1 MKREHWVV
9 EVQGFVVATQL
20 TKTSKTNI
28 HTCTAPIQT
37 KTYNV
42 TAVEGQSYAK
52 LNVCFITMMV
62 IDFIRCNV
70 AFQKRDIFWLRGS
83 RYGTPKLA
91 GQMTPI
97 LK

>member
-1 MKREHWVV
+1 VKREHWVV

-28 HTCTAPIQT
+28 HTCTAPIKT

-52 LNVCFITMMV
+52 LNVCFMAY
-62 IDFIRCNV
+62 N
-70 AFQKRDIFWLRGS
+70 
-83 RYGTPKLA
+83 
-91 GQMTPI
+91 
-97 LK
+97 

>member
-1 MKREHWVV
+1 MQNKQVFLQKHKKVIVLLAREGEHWVV

-28 HTCTAPIQT
+28 HTCTAPIKT

-52 LNVCFITMMV
+52 LNVCFMAY
-62 IDFIRCNV
+62 N
-70 AFQKRDIFWLRGS
+70 
-83 RYGTPKLA
+83 
-91 GQMTPI
+91 
-97 LK
+97 